1 MNAAASDSPRN
12 NELTAARLKALA
24 FIRAEQGDSDHL
36 PIQLFNP
43 NRPDRTTFSSSYAAL
58 ALSAD
63 SGRESLAIRR
73 KLVTFIRSRRDWP
86 GLWRDFGQQSL
97 IPADLDNSALGQ
109 IVLTMHGV
117 SCWRTD
123 WLFYLHRHRE
133 GMFYAWMMP
142 GNVVTLNPLYW
153 LLALRDLTPARL
165 HFRYFGYWK
174 TSGKSH
180 PRQYHIISN
189 THIIHYL
196 GDTPKSS
203 AAIDWI
209 VDTVNTGREF
219 EREIYYRDP
228 EFFYLAIGRAYK
240 AGITRFGQLGDIIER
255 RIAERSSAEG
265 CIGQSAFSTAA
276 ACAALLHLGRCG
288 NVVKIA
294 ISWLTSTQEEDGGW
308 PAAGLYYDGPPPSN
322 MYWGSRALTTA
333 VVVEALALFEKWE
346 LEKWELEKWELE
358 KSPRRS

>member
-1 MNAAASDSPRN
+1 MNAADSGSPRN

-209 VDTVNTGREF
+209 VDTVHTGREF
-219 EREIYYRDP
+219 ERERYYRDP
-228 EFFYLAIGRAYK
+228 AGRTRLASIA
-240 AGITRFGQLGDIIER
+240 LGNWVT
-255 RIAERSSAEG
+255 SSNGESPSDPRPKVV
-265 CIGQSAFSTAA
+265 SA
-276 ACAALLHLGRCG
+276 
-288 NVVKIA
+288 
-294 ISWLTSTQEEDGGW
+294 
-308 PAAGLYYDGPPPSN
+308 
-322 MYWGSRALTTA
+322 
-333 VVVEALALFEKWE
+333 
-346 LEKWELEKWELE
+346 
-358 KSPRRS
+358 SPRSRPPLHAPRSCIWDAVGMSSKPRYPG